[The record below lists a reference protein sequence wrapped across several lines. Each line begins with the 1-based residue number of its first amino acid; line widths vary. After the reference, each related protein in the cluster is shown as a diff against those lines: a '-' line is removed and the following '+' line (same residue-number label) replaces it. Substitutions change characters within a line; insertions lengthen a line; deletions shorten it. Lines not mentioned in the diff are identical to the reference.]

1 VEKQKMTF
9 VAGHADSSRAK
20 YSSDLVLV
28 NGLGF
33 LSGLGPI
40 DLKDDKVP
48 LPEGVEAQ
56 MRQIF
61 KNLDA
66 ILAASKM
73 DRGNVVSVRINL
85 TNFERLH
92 KRVDAEYLGAFPAT
106 KSPARSLVGVSHLP
120 RGTQIEMDFIV
131 SEAKP

>member
-1 VEKQKMTF
+1 MTI

-61 KNLDA
+61 KNLDT

-73 DRGNVVSVRINL
+73 DRGNVVSVRIHL
-85 TNFERLH
+85 TNYERLH
-92 KRVDAEYLGAFPAT
+92 KRVDAEYLSVFPEGKKT
-106 KSPARSLVGVSHLP
+106 ARSFIGVSHLT
-120 RGTQIEMDFIV
+120 RGTQIEIDFIV

>member
-1 VEKQKMTF
+1 MTF
-9 VAGHADSSRAK
+9 VAGHAGSSRAK
-20 YSSDLVLV
+20 YASDLVLV
-28 NGLGF
+28 SGLGF
-33 LSGLGPI
+33 LSGVGPI
-40 DLKDDKVP
+40 DLEDDKVP

-61 KNLDA
+61 KNLDT

-73 DRGNVVSVRINL
+73 DRGNVVSVRIHL
-85 TNFERLH
+85 TNYDRLH
-92 KRVDAEYLGAFPAT
+92 KRVDAEYLSVFPEG
-106 KSPARSLVGVSHLP
+106 KWPARSLIGVSHLT

>member
-1 VEKQKMTF
+1 MTF
-9 VAGHADSSRAK
+9 VAGHAGSSRAK
-20 YSSDLVLV
+20 YASDLVLV

-33 LSGLGPI
+33 VSGVGPI
-40 DLKDDKVP
+40 DLEDDKVP

-61 KNLDA
+61 KNLDT
-66 ILAASKM
+66 ILAAARM
-73 DRGNVVSVRINL
+73 DRSNVVSVRIHL
-85 TNFERLH
+85 TNYDRLH
-92 KRVDAEYLGAFPAT
+92 KRVDAEYLSVFPEG
-106 KSPARSLVGVSHLP
+106 KSTARSLIGVSHLT

>member
-1 VEKQKMTF
+1 MTV
-9 VAGHADSSRAK
+9 VAGHAGSSRAK
-20 YSSDLVLV
+20 YASDLVLV
-28 NGLGF
+28 NGFGF

-40 DLKDDKVP
+40 DLEDDKVP

-61 KNLDA
+61 KNLDK
-66 ILAASKM
+66 ILAASGM
-73 DRGNVVSVRINL
+73 DRSNVVSVRVHL
-85 TNFERLH
+85 TNYDRLH
-92 KRVDAEYLGAFPAT
+92 KRVDAEYLSLFPDGKRT
-106 KSPARSLVGVSHLP
+106 ARSLIGVSHLT